1 MAAKK
6 KSAILK
12 TLGKG
17 FLLLLTI
24 LSAGALFFSYLA
36 KIILPSIS
44 SVIAYCGLLFP
55 YFLIVNLVLV
65 VIWLVLDYRW
75 ALLPTIFILLN
86 VNNIDKHF
94 QLRAQEKPE
103 TCANCIKVM
112 SYNARLFN
120 MYDDNRKE
128 LNRQVTDFLKK
139 EAPDILCVQEYFY
152 DNSGRLGYNT
162 TEQILKALKLP
173 DNNRTHKLYL
183 PLGRSNKYQYG
194 LAVFSR
200 YRIVGSGVVE
210 TNDSSANRSM
220 YVDIR
225 YNGDT
230 LRVYNVHLS
239 SMKLGSEDYATGNA
253 VLHND
258 MEGPDFDKK
267 AKKLY
272 HKIADAFEQRQHQA
286 KCVRADMDSCTHPII
301 VCGDFN
307 DSPASFSYHKI
318 AHGLRDSFRSSGKG
332 TGTTYAGE
340 VFPAYRIDYILH
352 DRQYNDFGHTVCTDL
367 KTSDHYPVY
376 TYISII
382 NKK

>member
-6 KSAILK
+6 KAAVLK
-12 TLGKG
+12 SLGKG
-17 FLLLLTI
+17 LLIVLTV
-24 LSAGALFFSYLA
+24 LAAFALFLSYSA

-55 YFLIVNLVLV
+55 YILLVNLGFV
-65 VIWLVLDYRW
+65 VIWLFLDYRW
-75 ALLPTIFILLN
+75 ALVPTLMILLN

-112 SYNARLFN
+112 SYNARMFN
-120 MYDDNRKE
+120 MYEDNRKE

-139 EAPDILCVQEYFY
+139 EEPDILCVQEYFY

-162 TEQILKALKLP
+162 TEEVLKALKLP
-173 DNNRTHKLYL
+173 DNNKTYKLYL
-183 PLGRSNKYQYG
+183 PLGNPRKYQYG
-194 LAVFSR
+194 LAIFSR

-210 TNDSSANRSM
+210 MNDSSANRSM

-230 LRVYNVHLS
+230 LRIYNVHLS
-239 SMKLGSEDYATGNA
+239 SMKLGSEDYATGDA
-253 VLHND
+253 MLHNN
-258 MEGPDFDKK
+258 MEDPDFDRK
-267 AKKLY
+267 ARKLY

-318 AHGLRDSFRSSGKG
+318 AHGLKDSFRSSGKG

-352 DRQYNDFGHTVCTDL
+352 DRQYNDFGHTVCTNL

>member
-6 KSAILK
+6 KSAIFK

-17 FLLLLTI
+17 TLLVLTFI
-24 LSAGALFFSYLA
+24 AAGALFLSYMA

-44 SVIAYCGLLFP
+44 TVIAYCGLLFP
-55 YFLIVNLVLV
+55 YILMVNLGMVF
-65 VIWLVLDYRW
+65 IWLFLDYRW
-75 ALLPTIFILLN
+75 ALLPTLLILLN

-120 MYDDNRKE
+120 MYEDNRNE
-128 LNRQVTDFLKK
+128 LNKEVTDFLKK

-152 DNSGRLGYNT
+152 DSSGKLGYNT
-162 TEQILKALKLP
+162 TQEILKALNLP
-173 DNNRTHKLYL
+173 DNNKTHRLYL
-183 PLGRSNKYQYG
+183 PLGKAHGYQYG
-194 LAVFSR
+194 LAVFSK
-200 YRIVGSGVVE
+200 YRILNTGVVE
-210 TNDSSANRSM
+210 TNDSSYNKSM

-230 LRVYNVHLS
+230 LRIYNVHLS
-239 SMKLGSEDYATGNA
+239 SMKLGSEDYETGNA
-253 VLHND
+253 VLHSN
-258 MEGPDFDKK
+258 MEDPDLDKK
-267 AKKLY
+267 ARKLY
-272 HKIADAFEQRQHQA
+272 HKIAEAFEQRQHQA

-318 AHGLRDSFRSSGKG
+318 AHGLKDSFRSSGKG

-352 DRQYNDFGHTVCTDL
+352 DKQYNDFGHTVCTGL
-367 KTSDHYPVY
+367 TTSDHYPVY

>member
-1 MAAKK
+1 MAARK

-12 TLGKG
+12 VLGKG
-17 FLLLLTI
+17 ILLLLTI
-24 LSAGALFFSYLA
+24 LSAIALFFSYMA
-36 KIILPSIS
+36 KLIPPSFS
-44 SVIAYCGLLFP
+44 SLIAYCGLLFI
-55 YFLIVNLVLV
+55 YILMVNLAFV
-65 VIWLVLDYRW
+65 VIWLILDYRW
-75 ALLPTIFILLN
+75 ALLPTLLILLN

-120 MYDDNRKE
+120 MYDDNRLA
-128 LNRQVTDFLKK
+128 LNRQVTEFLKK
-139 EAPDILCVQEYFY
+139 EAPDILCVQEYFF
-152 DNSGRLGYNT
+152 DSSGKLGYNT
-162 TEQILKALKLP
+162 TEEILKALKLP
-173 DNNRTHKLYL
+173 DNNKTYKLYL
-183 PLGRSNKYQYG
+183 PLGKSRGYQYG

-200 YRIVGSGVVE
+200 YRIVNSGVVE

-225 YNGDT
+225 YYGDT
-230 LRVYNVHLS
+230 LRIYNVHLS
-239 SMKLGSEDYATGNA
+239 SMKLASEDYATGNA
-253 VLHND
+253 MLHNN
-258 MEGPDFDKK
+258 MEDPDIDKK
-267 AKKLY
+267 ARKLY
-272 HKIADAFEQRQHQA
+272 YKIADAFEQRQHQA
-286 KCVRADMDSCTHPII
+286 KCVRADMDSCKYPVI

-318 AHGLRDSFRSSGKG
+318 AHRLKDSFRSSGKG

-352 DRQYNDFGHTVCTDL
+352 DRQYNDFGHTVCTNL
-367 KTSDHYPVY
+367 TTSDHYPIY

>member
-1 MAAKK
+1 MAARK

-12 TLGKG
+12 VLGKG
-17 FLLLLTI
+17 VLLLLTI
-24 LSAGALFFSYLA
+24 LSAIALFFSYMA
-36 KIILPSIS
+36 KLIPPSFS
-44 SVIAYCGLLFP
+44 SLIAYCGLLFI
-55 YFLIVNLVLV
+55 YILMVNLAFV
-65 VIWLVLDYRW
+65 VIWLILDYRW
-75 ALLPTIFILLN
+75 ALLPTLLILLN

-120 MYDDNRKE
+120 MYDDNRLA
-128 LNRQVTDFLKK
+128 LNRQVTEFLKK
-139 EAPDILCVQEYFY
+139 EAPDILCVQEYFF
-152 DNSGRLGYNT
+152 DSSGKLGYNT
-162 TEQILKALKLP
+162 TEEILKALKLP
-173 DNNRTHKLYL
+173 DNNKTYKLYL
-183 PLGRSNKYQYG
+183 PLGKSRGYQYG

-200 YRIVGSGVVE
+200 YRIVNSGVVE

-225 YNGDT
+225 YYGDT
-230 LRVYNVHLS
+230 LRIYNVHLS
-239 SMKLGSEDYATGNA
+239 SMKLASEDYATGNA
-253 VLHND
+253 MLHNN
-258 MEGPDFDKK
+258 MEDPDIDKK
-267 AKKLY
+267 ARKLY
-272 HKIADAFEQRQHQA
+272 YKIADAFEQRQHQA
-286 KCVRADMDSCTHPII
+286 KCVRADMDSCKYPVI

-318 AHGLRDSFRSSGKG
+318 AHRLKDSFRSSGKG

-352 DRQYNDFGHTVCTDL
+352 DRQYNDFGHTVCTNL
-367 KTSDHYPVY
+367 TTSDHYPIY